1 MKSENVNA
9 PKRTKTKRQKWSFV
23 LYILVAVVTVYVLF
37 TIVGQQISIINK
49 RTELEEIQQKVYTQE
64 QTNAELKKVAD
75 AVKENRTDDYAGYIE
90 DEARRKFDYVK
101 AGEVVF
107 VNIAG
112 D

>member
-1 MKSENVNA
+1 MRSKNVNA

-49 RTELEEIQQKVYTQE
+49 KSELAELQEKVYTQE

-75 AVKENRTDDYAGYIE
+75 AVQESRVEDYSDYVEKIARE
-90 DEARRKFDYVK
+90 DFDYVK